1 MSIPVAPIV
10 TRNAV
15 LELAHSALPGAPV
28 VPSSRRPRPIRSA
41 LARGLRVTA
50 DALAAESRR

>member
-15 LELAHSALPGAPV
+15 QELAHSALPGAPV
-28 VPSSRRPRPIRSA
+28 VLAPRPSRPIRAA

-50 DALAAESRR
+50 DALAAESRH